1 MAILQV
7 NYYIYTDYKQRE
19 PEHSQYDWQI
29 DKNRT
34 ESFLMEIREGAG
46 KEMWGRLTL
55 KTL

>member
-19 PEHSQYDWQI
+19 PEHSWYDWQI
-29 DKNRT
+29 DDNRT

-46 KEMWGRLTL
+46 KGMWGRLTL